1 METKIYIADDEQH
14 IRDMERIFLENEGYI
29 VEDFP
34 DGEKLLERCRIELP
48 ELVVLDVMMPGMSGL
63 EICSLLRQNSA
74 VPILMVSA
82 KDSPIDR
89 VTGLTI
95 GSDDYLVKPFLP
107 LELVARV
114 KALLRRA
121 AFRNASELDTAEQAI
136 EMGNLRMVRGQ
147 RLLRIGG
154 ESCQVTPMEFEFL
167 YYLLSRPEAVS
178 KEELLHQ
185 VWGYRDIPMDMRVT
199 DDLVKR
205 LRKKLNQAG
214 STVQIETVWGFGY
227 RLKETETGRMGSR

>member
-114 KALLRRA
+114 KAL
-121 AFRNASELDTAEQAI
+121 
-136 EMGNLRMVRGQ
+136 
-147 RLLRIGG
+147 
-154 ESCQVTPMEFEFL
+154 
-167 YYLLSRPEAVS
+167 
-178 KEELLHQ
+178 
-185 VWGYRDIPMDMRVT
+185 
-199 DDLVKR
+199 
-205 LRKKLNQAG
+205 
-214 STVQIETVWGFGY
+214 
-227 RLKETETGRMGSR
+227 